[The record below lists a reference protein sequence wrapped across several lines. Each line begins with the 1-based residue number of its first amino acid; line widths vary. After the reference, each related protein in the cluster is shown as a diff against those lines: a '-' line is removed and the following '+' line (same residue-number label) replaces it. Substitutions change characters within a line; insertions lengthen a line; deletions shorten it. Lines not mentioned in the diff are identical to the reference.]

1 ILRECVVLISGLTW
15 KEFLVHPSSQSFVLA
30 VLLLGASLLPACAR
44 WAYGPYAYSRH
55 CAALEARIDRDRDKI
70 DQIEPTGRDR
80 DALRWYREDL
90 ADARDD
96 LDSCRYG
103 S

>member
-1 ILRECVVLISGLTW
+1 M
-15 KEFLVHPSSQSFVLA
+15 HPSSQSSVLA
-30 VLLLGASLLPACAR
+30 VLLLGASLLAACAR
-44 WAYGPYAYSRH
+44 WAYSPYEDSRH
-55 CAALEARIDRDRDKI
+55 CAGLEARIDRDRAKI

-96 LDSCRYG
+96 LDYCRYG

>member
-1 ILRECVVLISGLTW
+1 M
-15 KEFLVHPSSQSFVLA
+15 HPSSQSSVLA

-90 ADARDD
+90 ADAGDD
-96 LDSCRYG
+96 LDNCRYG